1 MCLVVRCGRGVISC
15 VCVHCGGVQY
25 VNHKAFAIRPIFAIL
40 KSQEYFRA
48 NLSYYM
54 VQSRMYNFTSI
65 DIVFAFVDRLSTEV
79 L

>member
-1 MCLVVRCGRGVISC
+1 MVGVSFPVC
-15 VCVHCGGVQY
+15 VVHCGGVQY

-65 DIVFAFVDRLSTEV
+65 DARLCRQTFDGSALTPVFY
-79 L
+79 